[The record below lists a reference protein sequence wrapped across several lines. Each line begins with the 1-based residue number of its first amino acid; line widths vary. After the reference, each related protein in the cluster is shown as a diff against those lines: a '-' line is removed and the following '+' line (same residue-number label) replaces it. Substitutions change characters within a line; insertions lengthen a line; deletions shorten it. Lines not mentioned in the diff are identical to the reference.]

1 MVARRPLL
9 RLFSFFTSLARQEQC
24 DDEALRARQAA
35 DTAVLATAVVMVLA
49 VVVAA
54 MVVPPGSQPLLVV
67 VGLVFFGHQK
77 WSHIICVMSLS
88 FFLSRCVTK

>member
-1 MVARRPLL
+1 VVARRPLL

-54 MVVPPGSQPLLVV
+54 MVVPTGSQPLLVV
-67 VGLVFFGHQK
+67 VGLVFFGHQ